1 MPQSKPSVSGSEP
14 KKRSRTG
21 CHGCKNRKVKC
32 DEAKPRC
39 SNCVKQNEECDYS
52 LKLQWGGRSKKEQ
65 NAFSAMA
72 SATSG
77 FSTITFAAPSIPP
90 KTIASPSVRTPSVS
104 DNQDL
109 GIENASRE
117 SGSNANTQP
126 TPLDYNAGLDLQAS
140 SYTTRSP
147 AQTESNGSYSSLPQF
162 ALPNPYSSMN
172 PPTGPYYQS
181 PSLTRPPSPYEF
193 GWSNED
199 RTKRIRLDTGD
210 GTARSLP
217 PLFARPGLSEP
228 NFSSVS
234 PYDQASPGAS
244 HYHSAPSPL
253 TPGSSSARASPSLRR
268 LSVNYLLSGPAGD
281 NASPRSS
288 YEQFSGFHPRRED
301 GFTVYGY
308 DYGLPD
314 LDIPKND
321 DNAAINP
328 QTPAVSMNSP
338 STLSDTAWSPSQL
351 FESPIE
357 KPAFG
362 RGGYYAR
369 PVPIRIP
376 LDLEPLPAQLLESPM
391 NLIYFHHFLNHTARI
406 LVPHDCPDNPM
417 KTTLPRIAVQ
427 NANLL
432 NLLLAYSA
440 SHRARLLCHPEP
452 ANRIATWLR
461 DVFPDLRRSLSSN
474 EPVSN
479 ATLTTAIMLASREC
493 INPDSLDVSIPWQSH
508 LEIARQII
516 ISRGGLKD
524 RGNGGDPFVNF
535 LARWFAYLDV
545 IGSLSGHRNQA
556 PLDDKYMMFD
566 SHNQSDAYGFTI
578 DCFFGFTNCCISLL
592 ARVARLARQC
602 GAQRI
607 DEQGNTDLDWRPSEE
622 ILKEAEVLKQE
633 LSHSRHHVQRGC
645 RHSLDEDEKSSERTR
660 LELQEMVSVNESFHL
675 AGLIHLNRRVL
686 GKPST
691 DPEIQQSVK
700 LVLKALKDVRRGG
713 TAESSLLFPMF
724 TAGCDAHDPED
735 REMILERLKLVEG
748 LGMTYVRNARHLMEK
763 SWDTGRPW
771 EVLVAGEFLG

>member
-1 MPQSKPSVSGSEP
+1 MPQSKLPAGNEP

-72 SATSG
+72 NATSG
-77 FSTITFAAPSIPP
+77 FSTITFATPSIQS
-90 KTIASPSVRTPSVS
+90 KAIASPSARTPSVS
-104 DNQDL
+104 ENQDL
-109 GIENASRE
+109 GTGNASGE
-117 SGSNANTQP
+117 SGSNANPQP
-126 TPLDYNAGLDLQAS
+126 TPLDYNAGLDSQAS
-140 SYTTRSP
+140 SYTSRSP
-147 AQTESNGSYSSLPQF
+147 AQLESTGSYSALPQF

-172 PPTGPYYQS
+172 PPTGPYYRS

-199 RTKRIRLDTGD
+199 KTKRIRLDSGD
-210 GTARSLP
+210 STARSLP
-217 PLFARPGLSEP
+217 PLFARPGLPEP
-228 NFSSVS
+228 NLSSFS
-234 PYDQASPGAS
+234 PYDQASPGAPN
-244 HYHSAPSPL
+244 YHSAPSPL
-253 TPGSSSARASPSLRR
+253 TPGPSSARASPSLRR
-268 LSVNYLLSGPAGD
+268 LSVNYLLSGPAGE

-301 GFTVYGY
+301 GFTIYGY

-328 QTPAVSMNSP
+328 QTPAAFMNSP
-338 STLSDTAWSPSQL
+338 SLSDAAWSPSQL
-351 FESPIE
+351 YESSVE
-357 KPAFG
+357 KPAFE

-369 PVPIRIP
+369 PVPIRIS
-376 LDLEPLPAQLLESPM
+376 LELEPLPAQLLESPM

-440 SHRARLLCHPEP
+440 SHRARLLGHSEP
-452 ANRIATWLR
+452 ANRIALWLR

-493 INPDSLDVSIPWQSH
+493 INPDSLDVPIPWQSH

-524 RGNGGDPFVNF
+524 RGNDGDPFVNF

-545 IGSLSGHRNQA
+545 IGSLSSHRNQA

-566 SHNQSDAYGFTI
+566 SNNQTDAYGFTI

-607 DEQGNTDLDWRPSEE
+607 DDQNNIDPDWQPSEE
-622 ILKEAEVLKQE
+622 VLKEAEVLKQE

-645 RHSLDEDEKSSERTR
+645 RHSLDEDERSTERTR

-686 GKPST
+686 GKSAT

-700 LVLKALKDVRRGG
+700 LVLQALKDVRRGG

-724 TAGCDAHDPED
+724 TAGCDAQDPED
-735 REMILERLKLVEG
+735 RQMILERLKLVEG
-748 LGMTYVRNARHLMEK
+748 LGMTYVRNARYLMEK
-763 SWDTGRPW
+763 SWDTGRSW

>member
-1 MPQSKPSVSGSEP
+1 MPQSKTSGSGNEP

-77 FSTITFAAPSIPP
+77 FSTITFATPGIPP
-90 KTIASPSVRTPSVS
+90 NATASPSVRTASTSEHPAR
-104 DNQDL
+104 
-109 GIENASRE
+109 GIDASRE

-126 TPLDYNAGLDLQAS
+126 TPLEYNAGLDSQAS
-140 SYTTRSP
+140 SYTSRSP
-147 AQTESNGSYSSLPQF
+147 AQLESTGSYSSLPQF

-172 PPTGPYYQS
+172 PPTGPYYRS

-193 GWSNED
+193 GWSND
-199 RTKRIRLDTGD
+199 DKTKRIRLDSGE

-217 PLFARPGLSEP
+217 PLFARPGLPEP
-228 NFSSVS
+228 NFSAFS

-244 HYHSAPSPL
+244 NYHSAPSPL

-288 YEQFSGFHPRRED
+288 YEHFSGFHPRRED
-301 GFTVYGY
+301 GFLVYGF

-321 DNAAINP
+321 DNVAINP
-328 QTPAVSMNSP
+328 QTPAVSTTSP
-338 STLSDTAWSPSQL
+338 SALSDVVWSPSQL

-357 KPAFG
+357 KPAFE

-369 PVPIRIP
+369 PVPIRIS
-376 LDLEPLPAQLLESPM
+376 LDLEPLPAQLLENPM

-440 SHRARLLCHPEP
+440 SHRARLLGHPEP
-452 ANRIATWLR
+452 ANRIAIWLR
-461 DVFPDLRRSLSSN
+461 DVFPDLRRSLSSH

-493 INPDSLDVSIPWQSH
+493 INPDSLDVPIPWQSH

-524 RGNGGDPFVNF
+524 RGANGDPFVNF
-535 LARWFAYLDV
+535 LARWFCYLDV

-566 SHNQSDAYGFTI
+566 SNNQSDEYGFTI

-607 DEQGNTDLDWRPSEE
+607 DEDGNIDSDWRPSEE
-622 ILKEAEVLKQE
+622 VLKEAEVLKQE

-645 RHSLDEDEKSSERTR
+645 RHSLDEDEQSSERTR

-675 AGLIHLNRRVL
+675 AGLIHLNRRVF

-724 TAGCDAHDPED
+724 TAGCDAQDTED
-735 REMILERLKLVEG
+735 RETILERLKLVEG

-763 SWDTGRPW
+763 SWDTGKSW
-771 EVLVAGEFLG
+771 EVLVNGEFLG